1 MQTRW
6 ITLEA
11 LEAEVQATPEKFT
24 PWLRIYLAEGM
35 AEAAV

>member
-1 MQTRW
+1 MT
-6 ITLEA
+6 IEA

-35 AEAAV
+35 AEAAI